1 MSDIFYLLAVA
12 VGKRIGHLVDVFS
25 RDALLEPSLGLLL
38 EALVELPLGRELEDE
53 VDPALVIEVA
63 EQAEDVG
70 VAEVGLDLDFSP
82 SQNICTLFH
91 IIYKYILP
99 QLVLHLSFLEL

>member
-1 MSDIFYLLAVA
+1 MIYLLAVA
-12 VGKRIGHLVDVFS
+12 VGEGVGHLVDVLG
-25 RDALLEPSLGLLL
+25 RDALLEPALGLLL
-38 EALVELPLGRELEDE
+38 QVLVKLALGRELEDE

-82 SQNICTLFH
+82 SQNKCTSFH
-91 IIYKYILP
+91 IIN
-99 QLVLHLSFLEL
+99 